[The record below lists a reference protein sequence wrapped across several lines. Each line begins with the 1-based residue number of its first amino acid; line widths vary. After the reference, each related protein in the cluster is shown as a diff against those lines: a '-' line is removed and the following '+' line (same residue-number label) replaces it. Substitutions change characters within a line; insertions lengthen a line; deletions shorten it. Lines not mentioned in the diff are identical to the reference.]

1 MTPDFTPEALNDLRR
16 QVLEGKEFSI
26 EEYRAIIQAR
36 RAIRAGAVA
45 AAAPKVAA
53 RAASTA
59 ANKPT
64 SLAEL
69 MALVK
74 KES

>member
-1 MTPDFTPEALNDLRR
+1 MTTDFTPEALNDLRR
-16 QVLEGKEFSI
+16 QVLEGKEFSV

-36 RAIRAGAVA
+36 RALRAGAVA
-45 AAAPKVAA
+45 AAAPKVTA

-69 MALVK
+69 MAMVK

>member
-1 MTPDFTPEALNDLRR
+1 MTTDFTPEALNDLRR
-16 QVLEGKEFSI
+16 QVLEGKEFSV

-36 RAIRAGAVA
+36 RALRAGAVA

-53 RAASTA
+53 RAASAT

-69 MALVK
+69 MAMVK
-74 KES
+74 KPS